1 MRPMIHFMLLRVPV
15 SIHPSSWLALAL
27 LGWSLASPSVT
38 GVALFVVAGFISTL
52 THEMGHALVGR
63 WLAGGEPKV
72 CLAWLGGDCCN
83 AEAKFTRMQGVVMTA
98 AGPLVSVA
106 VGLLVVPWLMWEMR
120 SVSMGAWLS
129 VQFLMGVVPEGCLE
143 VMKPSMAFFCAY
155 MIQVSIWWA
164 VMNLLPIFPLDGGQI
179 MHGLMKSPRRMH
191 GISMIVSTVVMLLF
205 FLLRVPL
212 AAICMGFLA
221 YFNYRFYQH
230 TPN

>member
-1 MRPMIHFMLLRVPV
+1 MRQMIHFLLLRVPV
-15 SIHPSSWLALAL
+15 SIHPSIWLALAL

-38 GVALFVVAGFISTL
+38 GVALFVVAGFINTL
-52 THEMGHALVGR
+52 AHEMGHALVGR
-63 WLAGGEPKV
+63 WLAGGDPKV

-83 AEAKFTRMQGVVMTA
+83 ATAEFTRMQGVVMTA
-98 AGPLVSVA
+98 AGPLVSLA
-106 VGLLVVPWLMWEMR
+106 VGLLVVPWLMWEMK

-129 VQFLMGVVPEGCLE
+129 VQFLTGVVPEGCLE
-143 VMKPSMAFFCAY
+143 VMNPPMAFFCAY
-155 MIQVSIWWA
+155 MIQISVWWA
-164 VMNLLPIFPLDGGQI
+164 VLNLLPIFPLDGGQI

-191 GISMIVSTVVMLLF
+191 CISMVVSTVAMLLF
-205 FLLRVPL
+205 YLLRVPL